1 MRQRDK
7 IVTNREESGLSDGRR
22 DAIRLS
28 LSVTFEFGFL
38 GEVRLRHLQRVFFV
52 HLIFACAWNISGEPR
67 PLWAAPPR
75 RTAPPVS
82 RRNQPDLIDWSLAA
96 CPVTGDPVDPAL
108 TQTLLDGWIAFSSDS
123 AQREFRAHRSDY
135 LLEAH
140 QQLVQTGQFRQ
151 KTCPQTGRRQSP
163 WNYLPVDGYDIQF
176 ADVQARNEF
185 LKLSESDRLQRVFG
199 AKAFARHFEFVPL
212 EERPVSSERL
222 KVALLRP
229 EGDPRTEAEVAVIE
243 RRLAPAMQ
251 AQDRNWD
258 RLMAPAGVVG
268 HTASLDD
275 NGKPIIRL
283 LLKRVTDKQKLPTE
297 VDGIAVIPE
306 SVGEFF
312 ATQQSGGDGPLP
324 DDGIDWHGATS
335 GNPRWVNRPVPIGVS
350 FGVSYPGGT
359 CNGGTIACRLTG
371 VLPDGT
377 PALFLL
383 SCNHVV
389 AGVNQAPIDSPLLQP
404 AKVDNGCLEDP
415 EDYIGTLQMYRVLQ
429 LGGLANRVDAGLVRT
444 TESNAG
450 NATPADGYGLP
461 KSQPLTATVGMLVQ
475 KYGRTTTRTYG
486 RVTGVN
492 STIVIAYPAGNVL
505 FTGQLTVSNRAP
517 STVFTRPGDSGALV
531 VTDPGREPVGLLI
544 AGNSTGTVG
553 ILNRIQEVLDA
564 FSSLQV
570 AIDGE

>member
-1 MRQRDK
+1 
-7 IVTNREESGLSDGRR
+7 
-22 DAIRLS
+22 
-28 LSVTFEFGFL
+28 
-38 GEVRLRHLQRVFFV
+38 
-52 HLIFACAWNISGEPR
+52 
-67 PLWAAPPR
+67 
-75 RTAPPVS
+75 
-82 RRNQPDLIDWSLAA
+82 
-96 CPVTGDPVDPAL
+96 VTGDPVEPAF
-108 TQTLLDGWIAFSSDS
+108 TQTLLDGWVSFSSDS
-123 AQREFRAHRSDY
+123 AQREFRAHRNDY

-151 KTCPQTGRRQSP
+151 KSCPQTGRRQSP

-185 LKLSESDRLQRVFG
+185 LKLPESDRLQRVFG

-222 KVALLRP
+222 KVALRRP
-229 EGDPRTEAEVAVIE
+229 DGDPRTEAEVAVIE

-283 LLKRVTDKQKLPTE
+283 LLKSVNDKQKLPTE
-297 VDGIAVIPE
+297 IDGIPIVPE
-306 SVGEFF
+306 PVGELF
-312 ATQQSGGDGPLP
+312 ATQQSAGDGQLP

-335 GNPRWVNRPVPIGVS
+335 GNPRRVNRPVPIGVS

-389 AGVNQAPIDSPLLQP
+389 AGVNQAPIDSHLLQP
-404 AKVDNGCLEDP
+404 AKVDNGCIEDE

-450 NATPADGYGLP
+450 SATPADGYGLP

-475 KYGRTTTRTYG
+475 KYGRTTSRTYG

-505 FTGQLTVSNRAP
+505 FRGQLIVSNRAP

-553 ILNRIQEVLDA
+553 ILNQIQEVLDA